1 MNESNSQTR
10 VKILHNEK
18 RKYTQKCQPVC
29 VTPKAVSF
37 SPPQTLKM
45 ASGVCGLLAAGVLLS
60 LTSIL
65 SQFILLIITA
75 AH

>member
-1 MNESNSQTR
+1 MNESDSQTR

-29 VTPKAVSF
+29 VKPKAVSF
-37 SPPQTLKM
+37 SPPQTMKM
-45 ASGVCGLLAAGVLLS
+45 ASRVCGLYAAGVLLS
-60 LTSIL
+60 LPSIL
-65 SQFILLIITA
+65 SEFIPLIITA